1 MPFFSKKSL
10 DFLQDIRENNNKE
23 WFENN
28 RYRYDEYILNPSRAF
43 VQEFG
48 EHLQALVPNIT
59 AIPKINGSLF
69 RIFRDV
75 RLSRDKTPLKSRIG
89 IVFWRGSGKRLQS
102 ASFYLHFSP
111 DELLLA
117 SGIRGF
123 SKDSLS
129 GYRTYIQD
137 ERHAQAL
144 ESIMI
149 SLKKKGYDFPA
160 PHYKRY
166 PRGFS
171 KEMPYAHL
179 SLYAA
184 MFAYKIIDPKMIYH
198 DNLIAMA
205 YETYEDLLPLFEW
218 IYEMS
223 LTIEITDIKAKSL
236 HL

>member
-1 MPFFSKKSL
+1 MAFFSKKSV

-28 RYRYDEYILNPSRAF
+28 RYRYDEFILNPSRAF
-43 VQEFG
+43 VVEFG
-48 EHLQALVPNIT
+48 EHLQALVPNIK
-59 AIPKINGSLF
+59 AIPKINASLF

-75 RLSRDKTPLKSRIG
+75 RLSKDKTPLKSRIG

-111 DELLLA
+111 DELLFA

-123 SKDSLS
+123 SKDSLE
-129 GYRTYIQD
+129 GYRAYIKN
-137 ERHAQAL
+137 ERHAQSL
-144 ESIMI
+144 ETIMI
-149 SLKKKGYDFPA
+149 RLKEKGYAFPE

-166 PRGFS
+166 PRGFD
-171 KEMPYAHL
+171 KDMPYAHL

-184 MFAYKIIDPKMIYH
+184 MFAYKVLEPEMIYH
-198 DNLIAMA
+198 DKLIDEAFKV
-205 YETYEDLLPLFEW
+205 YEDLLPLFEW
-218 IYEMS
+218 IYAMS
-223 LTIEITDIKAKSL
+223 LTFDIKDAKGKSL